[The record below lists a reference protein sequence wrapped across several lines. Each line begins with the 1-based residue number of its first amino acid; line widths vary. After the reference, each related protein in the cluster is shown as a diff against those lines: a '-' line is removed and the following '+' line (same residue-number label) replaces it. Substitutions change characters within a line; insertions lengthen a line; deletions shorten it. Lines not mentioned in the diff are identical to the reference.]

1 LTQVPN
7 TIKALS
13 NTTFVAEVTAPS
25 LAILVPLLGR
35 GLNERSL
42 ETQRRTVVILENVV
56 KLVRDPAVAVKYLSS
71 LLEGVEKIMTTAS
84 FPEVCIPYIHISQV
98 LTVLI

>member
-1 LTQVPN
+1 VPN

-25 LAILVPLLGR
+25 LAILVPLLNR

-42 ETQRRTVVILENVV
+42 ETQRRTVVITENVV
-56 KLVRDPAVAVKYLSS
+56 KLVRDPAVAAKYLST
-71 LLEGVEKIMTTAS
+71 LVDGVEKIMTSAS
-84 FPEVCIPYIHISQV
+84 FPEVCISFPRMPC
-98 LTVLI
+98 